1 MYFYASE
8 LAVFNFANSQYS
20 ERHAISEYIVVL
32 NPKHFYWSPLIRL
45 LTLTP
50 DYDFV
55 MVNQVMTTFKFQPG
69 YLMNNL
75 SGETWSW
82 KKPLFI
88 TKDATIKTVILLARK
103 GAQIAGFAAAFGMIS
118 AVNGVVI
125 RFALVCSNIV
135 LVPIMALLTCLGVNN
150 DERSRAVIYQS
161 MGLVGAQMA
170 HYDS

>member
-1 MYFYASE
+1 VYFYASE
-8 LAVFNFANSQYS
+8 LAVFNFANSPYS
-20 ERHAISEYIVVL
+20 ERHAIVEYIVVL
-32 NPKHFYWSPLIRL
+32 NPKHFYWTPLMRL
-45 LTLTP
+45 LSLTP
-50 DYDFV
+50 DYDFI
-55 MVNQVMTTFKFQPG
+55 MVNQIMATFKFQPG
-69 YLMNNL
+69 YLMNNV

-88 TKDATIKTVILLARK
+88 TNDPTIKTIILFARK
-103 GAQIAGFAAAFGMIS
+103 GAQIVGFVVAFGMIS

-135 LVPIMALLTCLGVNN
+135 LVPIMALLTWLGVNN